1 MTEQIKKEMSAVTD
15 NSAAAVTDDEMALI
29 NAYSRRTLTK
39 DEVYVFGVV
48 LCDNDI
54 DRDNERFTVESLFE
68 LEKLFVGKTGIF
80 DHSPTAKN
88 QTARIFA
95 CSVESVGGRKTANGD
110 DYFRL
115 TARAYIPKTKGNE
128 EIIQAIDSGIL
139 KEVSIGCAAGEV
151 RCGICGENINHCAH
165 IKGETYGGKL
175 CCGELTNIY
184 DAYEWSFVAV
194 PAQRNAGVTKNFK
207 GKEMKMEEILKSI
220 YTKREI
226 NLSGDDCKKLCSYID
241 ELKKSAA
248 DGAYYRNSLTS
259 EVLRLSAVV
268 QPDIS
273 RETMESVAKGMSV
286 VQLKEF
292 KNAFEKRADSILP
305 SVPQLYKQKNDITAD
320 SNGNFKI

>member
-15 NSAAAVTDDEMALI
+15 NNAAAVTNDEMALI

-151 RCGICGENINHCAH
+151 RCGICDENINHCAH
-165 IKGETYGGKL
+165 IKGE
-175 CCGELTNIY
+175 
-184 DAYEWSFVAV
+184 S
-194 PAQRNAGVTKNFK
+194 QRNRKH
-207 GKEMKMEEILKSI
+207 
-220 YTKREI
+220 
-226 NLSGDDCKKLCSYID
+226 
-241 ELKKSAA
+241 
-248 DGAYYRNSLTS
+248 RNS
-259 EVLRLSAVV
+259 
-268 QPDIS
+268 
-273 RETMESVAKGMSV
+273 
-286 VQLKEF
+286 
-292 KNAFEKRADSILP
+292 N
-305 SVPQLYKQKNDITAD
+305 
-320 SNGNFKI
+320 